1 MLVVGAA
8 MMKPTCMAMAYSGEK
23 GEWEEYTQE
32 NTQEN
37 TQETYSDLE
46 DETVFAQLDNILQSK
61 TNVRFSDIYMQI
73 KSGDVDGAC
82 RLAGTAFTE
91 SLIYELRT
99 SRLLAIQIIAVIVL
113 GSIFVQV
120 SGDMGEYVMESG
132 FMVTYMVLISLLLG
146 DFFVVQEIVRD
157 TLQEVTEFIKIFYP
171 MYATSILYVQGSE
184 SAKYSQSIIL
194 LVIYICQNGVIKFV
208 LPLIKCSGLIALIN
222 NINREDYFSRL
233 SGLMRSVSKWCMGG
247 MFAVVTG
254 INVVKS
260 MIAPSI
266 DRVSRNGVLKTLGKM
281 TGMSSVSAVISV
293 IISTGEFI
301 RNCMGVTCTIVVI
314 IIVAVPM
321 IKIIVI
327 IFTLRCIAAL
337 VQPACDKR
345 FSDGISIMAGTV
357 ELMLGACGVSV
368 MMFIISIALM
378 AMSLS

>member
-1 MLVVGAA
+1 
-8 MMKPTCMAMAYSGEK
+8 
-23 GEWEEYTQE
+23 
-32 NTQEN
+32 
-37 TQETYSDLE
+37 
-46 DETVFAQLDNILQSK
+46 
-61 TNVRFSDIYMQI
+61 
-73 KSGDVDGAC
+73 
-82 RLAGTAFTE
+82 
-91 SLIYELRT
+91 
-99 SRLLAIQIIAVIVL
+99 
-113 GSIFVQV
+113 
-120 SGDMGEYVMESG
+120 
-132 FMVTYMVLISLLLG
+132 
-146 DFFVVQEIVRD
+146 
-157 TLQEVTEFIKIFYP
+157 
-171 MYATSILYVQGSE
+171 
-184 SAKYSQSIIL
+184 
-194 LVIYICQNGVIKFV
+194 
-208 LPLIKCSGLIALIN
+208 
-222 NINREDYFSRL
+222 
-233 SGLMRSVSKWCMGG
+233 
-247 MFAVVTG
+247 
-254 INVVKS
+254 